1 MPIRAQTDLTASLR
15 IFIVGCGDI
24 GCRVGTLELQAG
36 SRVAA
41 LARSETAAAAL
52 HARGFE
58 IVRGDL
64 DAPGAIHGLP
74 SPVSVLYY
82 FAPPPSAGTEDRRL
96 GSFLAALTTRHE
108 PERCVYISTSGIY
121 GDCGGAWITEDRAP
135 HPITDRARRRLDA
148 EAQWQAWCRQ
158 RGIDL
163 VVLRVPGIYGPG
175 RLPIERIRDGQPVL
189 REEESPF
196 SNRIHADDLAS
207 ICVLAARSSSGKAIY
222 NVSDGHPTTMTDYF
236 YRVADLL
243 GMPRPPTIGLEEAR
257 QVLSPGMLSFLAESK
272 RLDNRLLLTELRVR
286 LRYPDLASGLPSCIT
301 SA

>member
-1 MPIRAQTDLTASLR
+1 MPIRTETDIMSSAR

-24 GCRVGTLELQAG
+24 GCRVGALELQAG
-36 SRVAA
+36 SCVAA
-41 LARSETAAAAL
+41 LARSEIAAAAL

-58 IVRGDL
+58 VMRGDL
-64 DAPGAIHGLP
+64 DAPGVTHRLP
-74 SPVSVLYY
+74 GRSSVLYY
-82 FAPPPSAGTEDRRL
+82 FAPPPGSGTEDRRL
-96 GSFLAALTTRHE
+96 GSFLAALTARHE
-108 PERCVYISTSGIY
+108 PERCVYISTSGVY
-121 GDCGGAWITEDRAP
+121 GDCGGAWITEDRVP

-175 RLPIERIRDGQPVL
+175 RLPIERIRSGTPVL

-207 ICVLAARSSSGKAIY
+207 ICVLAARGSSAKVIF

-243 GMPRPPTIGLEEAR
+243 GMPRPPAIGLEEAR
-257 QVLSPGMLSFLAESK
+257 QLLSPGMLSFLAESK
-272 RLDNRLLLTELRVR
+272 RLDNRLVLTELRVR
-286 LRYPDLASGLPSCIT
+286 LRYPDLASGLPSCIP